1 MSKDSKFFP
10 STSGANALQVENEN
24 IKESED
30 ELLNSMIDE
39 NMAINSLPEN
49 KAQNEIENTLIL
61 NNEMQP
67 NIDEKADNNISENLN
82 GLENFELGDESPQ
95 LFNSGNDIINEQNDE
110 NLDEE
115 KEESELEIPAFLRRQ
130 KN

>member
-1 MSKDSKFFP
+1 
-10 STSGANALQVENEN
+10 
-24 IKESED
+24 
-30 ELLNSMIDE
+30 MIDE

-49 KAQNEIENTLIL
+49 KAQNEIENTLTL

-67 NIDEKADNNISENLN
+67 NIDEKADTNISENLN

-95 LFNSGNDIINEQNDE
+95 LFNSDNDIINEQNDE

-115 KEESELEIPAFLRRQ
+115 KEEDELEIPAFLRRQ